1 MRSALHE
8 LLHVRD
14 PGQCVLDDALIL
26 VREMDLATKLLDII
40 AISLS
45 RRNAPRRSV
54 RLLQKSSIGQVG
66 HHVANRSRTQPF
78 AAGASKRPRPHRLSA
93 GNECLDN
100 GSQDFPFPSA
110 RWPCWH
116 IDLSEEPNRPSKFF
130 RCSGLD

>member
-1 MRSALHE
+1 MS
-8 LLHVRD
+8 
-14 PGQCVLDDALIL
+14 
-26 VREMDLATKLLDII
+26 LATKLLDII
-40 AISLS
+40 SISL
-45 RRNAPRRSV
+45 RRRHPPRRSV
-54 RLLQKSSIGQVG
+54 RLLQKSSIGQIG

-100 GSQDFPFPSA
+100 SGKDFPFPSA

-116 IDLSEEPNRPSKFF
+116 KSLNNKERVPHSSRSLRRVGGGTHPSKFF